1 MRKKKTAFSRAG
13 RAWLLLLLL
22 LPWGLCAGCIEDLP
36 LDAYSYVVN
45 IGIERGDT
53 LPYRFVFVM
62 NQEEGADKAS
72 EGETGE
78 KKLMILSAEAR
89 TLREA
94 AATLVSAVPS
104 QLNFERTSLLALS
117 RELAEEGDFAGL
129 EDMAFG
135 RMKLRENMRFVV
147 AEGRLEE
154 VFSGLMSQ
162 ADPSMS
168 RLKTNVIHY
177 ERQEGLTRD
186 CTLRE
191 LLEST
196 QSRVYD
202 AMAIYCGI
210 NDASPKEDMVGG
222 ESYPYV
228 GGAMLVAGELG
239 TTIGGTAVF
248 SGKKMVGILS
258 GQHTMLVRM
267 ARGNFPEGSCGSPG
281 RTTPCSPCIFTGR
294 AALP

>member
-147 AEGRLEE
+147 AEGKLEE

-191 LLEST
+191 LLESA

-202 AMAIYCGI
+202 AMTIYCGI

-281 RTTPCSPCIFTGR
+281 RTAPCSPCIFTGR
-294 AALP
+294 AAPP